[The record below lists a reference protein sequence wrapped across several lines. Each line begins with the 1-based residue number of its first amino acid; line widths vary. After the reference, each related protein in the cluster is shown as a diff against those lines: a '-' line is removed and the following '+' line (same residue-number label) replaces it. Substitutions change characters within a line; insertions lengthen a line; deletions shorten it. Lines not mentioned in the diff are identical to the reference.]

1 LDNRHTFKKKE
12 RIFKQKEM
20 DFLFEKGLSFIAYP
34 LRVVYISRQSVS
46 DVEAAVLISV
56 PKKKMKRAVNRNR
69 IKRLIR
75 DAYRLNKQLLLPS
88 LQEKGQE
95 LLIGFLFVGNELP
108 DWQTVE
114 AAVIKALTVLNR
126 LQEDNRTDVK
136 EDI

>member
-1 LDNRHTFKKKE
+1 
-12 RIFKQKEM
+12 
-20 DFLFEKGLSFIAYP
+20 LFEKGLSFIAYP

-75 DAYRLNKQLLLPS
+75 EAYRLNKQLLLPN
-88 LQEKGQE
+88 LQAKGQE

-108 DWQTVE
+108 DWKTVE
-114 AAVIKALTVLNR
+114 AAVIKALTVLNSP
-126 LQEDNRTDVK
+126 QEDNRTDVK
-136 EDI
+136 KIYDDC